1 MISVLPDLTQICSQ
15 VCVRMVGSEM
25 KWLGTSRADAGKL
38 YLKTS
43 KPPPNPRSVRWWIR
57 LLAVPGLVL
66 LLLTLA
72 IEVES
77 VNKHWPFKTGDVVD
91 WRALFEHAWHIIV
104 FGVMALVFSFCV
116 FRGKVPQWL
125 FRLIPHSRGW
135 R

>member
-1 MISVLPDLTQICSQ
+1 
-15 VCVRMVGSEM
+15 M
-25 KWLGTSRADAGKL
+25 KWLGTSRTDTGKL

-43 KPPPNPRSVRWWIR
+43 KPPPHPRSARWWIR

-77 VNKHWPFKTGDVVD
+77 VIKHWPFKAGDAVD

-104 FGVMALVFSFCV
+104 FVVMALVFGFCV

-125 FRLIPHSRGW
+125 FSLIPHSRSW
-135 R
+135 RSR